1 MNDQKVILLVE
12 DSADD
17 EVLTVR
23 ALRDNNITNDIV
35 VAHDGVEALDYLFGT
50 GTYEGRD
57 KNELPQV
64 VLLDLKLP
72 RIDGHDV
79 LRRIRSEDLTALL
92 PVVILTSSREE
103 HDLLKGYREGA
114 NSFIV
119 KPVEFGAF
127 TEAVR
132 RLGMY
137 WTLLNTP
144 PAATQGAA

>member
-1 MNDQKVILLVE
+1 MNDKKVILLVE

-17 EVLTVR
+17 EVLTLR
-23 ALRDNNITNDIV
+23 ALRDNNITNEIV
-35 VAHDGVEALDYLFGT
+35 VAHDGVDALDYLYGT
-50 GTYEGRD
+50 GSYEGRD
-57 KNELPQV
+57 KEDLPQV

-79 LRRIRSEDLTALL
+79 LRRIRSEELTALL

-119 KPVEFGAF
+119 KPVEFGEF
-127 TEAVR
+127 SEAVR

-144 PAATQGAA
+144 PTDVKGVA